1 MRGVGGYPL
10 GESFLCVH
18 HSSFCIRFS
27 ILLIED
33 LKMPNISGLP
43 HPSRRRGFSAV
54 EIIAVATVIAI
65 LALILIPMLRD
76 RVELSREKA
85 ALDEMSN
92 LGGKVADLAY
102 AAHSHYFRLQDLDNT
117 NNYSGPND
125 DAATCAPFA
134 YYTADGSL
142 QVLNDVERRR
152 LSKEWLGPYT
162 QFRNSITIRDL
173 KVSYPFTISDPAG
186 GSPIIV
192 LGASEESDL
201 YPVDPWGNPYL
212 FFPRVGTIPGVETNY
227 QGRPVLVSTGPNGA
241 PGDLP
246 AAAGAN
252 DYIAGTGAICT
263 GDDIIWKM

>member
-1 MRGVGGYPL
+1 M
-10 GESFLCVH
+10 F
-18 HSSFCIRFS
+18 
-27 ILLIED
+27 ED

-117 NNYSGPND
+117 NNYSGPSD
-125 DAATCAPFA
+125 DPATCAPFA
-134 YYTADGSL
+134 YYSADGSL
-142 QVLNDVERRR
+142 QVVNDTERRR

-162 QFRNSITIRDL
+162 QFRNTITIREI
-173 KVSYPFTISDPAG
+173 KASYPFIFNDKAQIGQPVPAG

-192 LGASEESDL
+192 LGTSEESDL

-212 FFPRVGTIPGVETNY
+212 FFPKVGTIPGVETNY

-246 AAAGAN
+246 AATGTN
-252 DYIAGTGAICT
+252 DYIPGTGPICT

>member
-1 MRGVGGYPL
+1 M
-10 GESFLCVH
+10 F
-18 HSSFCIRFS
+18 
-27 ILLIED
+27 ED

-117 NNYSGPND
+117 NNYSGPGD
-125 DAATCAPFA
+125 DPATCTPFA
-134 YYTADGSL
+134 YYSADGSL
-142 QVLNDVERRR
+142 QVVNDTERHR

-162 QFRNSITIRDL
+162 QFRNTITIRDL
-173 KVSYPFTISDPAG
+173 KVSYPFAVNDKAQIGQPVPAG

-192 LGASEESDL
+192 LGTSEESDL

-246 AAAGAN
+246 AATGTN
-252 DYIAGTGAICT
+252 DYIPGTGPICT